1 MNAVT
6 NTKITINKDV
16 LLELISKHFIL
27 DNSYKVCGIRVIEGQ
42 RDELQGIEITLQ
54 GSLPQRTLNDPRNQF
69 VLRDL

>member
-1 MNAVT
+1 MNAIT

-27 DNSYKVCGIRVIEGQ
+27 DNSYKVCGVRIVESQ
-42 RDELQGIEITLQ
+42 RDAFEGIEITLQ
-54 GSLPQRTLNDPRNQF
+54 GTLPQRTLSDPRNQF